1 MNGLFMAQS
10 LKKKRNLEED
20 KTDEYCAIKTSE
32 NNEDDN
38 IF

>member
-1 MNGLFMAQS
+1 MDGLFMTQS

-32 NNEDDN
+32 NSEDD